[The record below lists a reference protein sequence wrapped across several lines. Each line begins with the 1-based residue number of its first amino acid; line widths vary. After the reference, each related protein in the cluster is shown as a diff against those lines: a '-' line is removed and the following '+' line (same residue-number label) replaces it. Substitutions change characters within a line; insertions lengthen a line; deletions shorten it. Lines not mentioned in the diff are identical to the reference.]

1 VSRYR
6 SYGKLDDPFVTE
18 GDTFFL
24 RMNARLRP
32 NQLKPGEVALSKNG
46 RMNDDGT
53 WQPRKGLNTLF
64 GSITTGED
72 AIRLP
77 YIILSASRS
86 QVDGQGVVTVVL
98 DDTPSLS
105 FIVGNNITIDGLNF
119 TGDDPNGTF
128 ALASVNFNT
137 RTITYASSG
146 ANEVFTTVGSSQ
158 RWSTIDVS
166 YSGLTESWISY
177 NPIGRTS
184 VASMGNAIPTT
195 INYVVTAASRASNV
209 VTLTLEDTPASEF
222 AVSGTVHVDDIDAS
236 INGSHTIT
244 AINTSAKTVT
254 FAHAGA
260 DTTFALNTNN
270 VGNTSVASTTENFTL
285 DDDAVNAVYGSA
297 VYSDASSEND
307 DFIFS
312 ATNNLCLIVRLKDA
326 KLYKCRY
333 EQGGETV
340 DGPVGMS
347 QGFDKMFIFRTRKTT
362 LSASPKLNR
371 FAITQATQSGQTI
384 SVTTA
389 LDHGRVVG
397 DFVTLTRLGNWEYNP
412 NDCYQVASV
421 PASDQLTVTMT
432 QSQSKTFNVSGAQVE
447 YFEDFTRVASGTYTA
462 PAYLTDTSTAS
473 VSGVVTM
480 DVPSHGLAVGD
491 RLTIHTSQST
501 IYDSFIG
508 GEVVVTS
515 VTDTDADNVNDQFT
529 FNLGVKDDS
538 NHSLTVS
545 RPLAVGK
552 GFIHQPAAPF
562 GEFHQR
568 RLWVPYQYTSATS
581 PTDRG
586 IRDELVASDIFDSD
600 TMDQIGNQF
609 RISSGKSD
617 FIVGIKGFTQD
628 SVVVFNRKSIHLM
641 TGVSGS
647 LADVKTT
654 QVTDEVGASARKSIV
669 QVANQIMFLS
679 DQGIYGVSFLDEYN
693 LRGTGTPISETI
705 QPFIDRINQDF
716 AYLSVGVYFNN
727 RYWLA
732 VPLDSEPGAGDTNK
746 LNTILVYNFI
756 NQGFESI
763 DSVNSTDFAIR
774 DLLVAREGSQNALYL
789 TTLEGGVHK
798 LDALEGKDKVS
809 QKAGQTPEE
818 DPGIDVISQLTTRQY
833 DADSMDRKNFSRA
846 EFQIK
851 SSESNPSNGDIRFI
865 AEDPDSTS
873 EPVNLTTLLGNE
885 LGTDEDASVRLRVRK
900 RGFGIQA
907 DFQPSN
913 GRPYVRATK
922 VDARITDR
930 STTSVS

>member
-1 VSRYR
+1 MSRYR

-24 RMNARLRP
+24 RMNNRLRP

-53 WQPRKGLNTLF
+53 WQPRKGLSTLF

-72 AIRLP
+72 SIRLP

-86 QVDGQGVVTVVL
+86 SNVVTAVL
-98 DDTPSLS
+98 DETPSLS
-105 FIVGNNITIDGLNF
+105 FIVGDNITIDGLNF

-146 ANEVFTTVGSSQ
+146 TNEVFNTVGSSQ
-158 RWSTIDVS
+158 RWNDIDIDWS
-166 YSGLTESWISY
+166 DMDQPWSSY

-184 VASMGNAIPTT
+184 VASMGNSITTT
-195 INYVVTAASRASNV
+195 INYVVTAASRLSNV
-209 VTLTLEDTPASEF
+209 VTLTLQDTPASEF
-222 AVSGTVHVDDIDAS
+222 VVGGTVHVDDIDAS

-244 AINTSAKTVT
+244 AINTSAKTIT
-254 FAHAGA
+254 FADTEA
-260 DTTFALNTNN
+260 DTTFTVKSPN
-270 VGNTSVASTTENFTL
+270 VGDTSVASTTENFTL
-285 DDDAVNAVYGSA
+285 NDDAVNAVYGSA
-297 VYSDASSEND
+297 VFSDATSEND

-312 ATNNLCLIVRLKDA
+312 ASNNLCIIIRLKDS

-340 DGPVGMS
+340 DAPCGMT

-362 LSASPKLNR
+362 LSASPVLNR
-371 FAITQATQSGQTI
+371 VQISEATQSGQTI
-384 SVTTA
+384 TITTESN
-389 LDHGRVVG
+389 HGRLVG

-412 NDCYQVASV
+412 NDCYQVATV
-421 PASDQLTVTMT
+421 PSSTQLTVTMT
-432 QSQSKTFNVSGAQVE
+432 QSQTKEFNVSGAQVE
-447 YFEDFTRVASGTYTA
+447 YFEDFAKVANGAYTA
-462 PAYLTDTSTAS
+462 PVYLTDSSSAS

-480 DVPSHGLAVGD
+480 DVSSHGLAVGD
-491 RLTIHTSQST
+491 RLTIHTSQSA

-508 GEVVVTS
+508 SEVVVTS
-515 VTDTDADNVNDQFT
+515 VPTVNQFT
-529 FNLGVKDDS
+529 FNLGVADDS

-545 RPLAVGK
+545 RPLALGK

-586 IRDELVASDIFDSD
+586 IRDELVASDILDSD
-600 TMDQIGNQF
+600 TFDEIGNQF

-654 QVTDEVGASARKSIV
+654 MVTDEVGSSARKSIV
-669 QVANQIMFLS
+669 QVANQILFLS
-679 DQGIYGVSFLDEYN
+679 DQGIYSVDFIDEYN

-716 AYLSVGVYFNN
+716 AHLSVGVYFNN

-732 VPLDSEPGAGDTNK
+732 LPLDSSVGIGDGNK

-763 DSVNSTDFAIR
+763 DTVDSEDFAIR

-789 TTLEGGVHK
+789 TTEEGGVHK
-798 LDALEGKDKVS
+798 VDALEGNDFVLE
-809 QKAGQTPEE
+809 QVGQELSDE
-818 DPGIDVISQLTTRQY
+818 PGHRVISQLTTRQY
-833 DADSMDRKNFSRA
+833 DADSLDRKTFSRA
-846 EFQIK
+846 ELQLK
-851 SSESNPSNGDIRFI
+851 SSDENPSDGNIQFI
-865 AEDPDSTS
+865 AEDPDSVS
-873 EPVNLTTLLGNE
+873 ETNTLSSLLGNE
-885 LGTDEDASVRLRVRK
+885 LDVAEDTSVRLRVNK

-907 DFQPSN
+907 DFQPTN
-913 GRPYVRATK
+913 GRPYVRATR
-922 VDARITDR
+922 VDARLSDR
-930 STTSVS
+930 STTSVQ

>member
-86 QVDGQGVVTVVL
+86 SDVVTVVL

-105 FIVGNNITIDGLNF
+105 FIVGNNITIAGLNF

-195 INYVVTAASRASNV
+195 INYIVTNAVRASNV

-254 FAHAGA
+254 FADTGA
-260 DTTFALNTNN
+260 DTTFAVNTNN

-389 LDHGRVVG
+389 SDHGRVVG

-421 PASDQLTVTMT
+421 PANDQLTVTMT

-491 RLTIHTSQST
+491 RLTIHTSQSA

-508 GEVVVTS
+508 SEVVVTS
-515 VTDTDADNVNDQFT
+515 VPTVNQFT

-600 TMDQIGNQF
+600 TFDQIGNQF

-716 AYLSVGVYFNN
+716 AFLSVGVYFNN

-763 DSVNSTDFAIR
+763 DSVDSTEFAIR

-818 DPGIDVISQLTTRQY
+818 DPGIDVVSQLTTRQY

-885 LGTDEDASVRLRVRK
+885 LGTAEDASVRLRVRK

-930 STTSVS
+930 STTSVQ

>member
-86 QVDGQGVVTVVL
+86 SNVVTVVL

-128 ALASVNFNT
+128 PLASVNFNT
-137 RTITYASSG
+137 RTITYNSTG
-146 ANEVFTTVGSSQ
+146 TNEVFSTVGSSQ
-158 RWSTIDVS
+158 RWSTIDTS
-166 YSGLTESWISY
+166 YTNLNQTWSSL
-177 NPIGRTS
+177 NPEGRTS
-184 VASMGNAIPTT
+184 VASIGNAIPTT
-195 INYVVTAASRASNV
+195 INYIVTNAVRASNV

-244 AINTSAKTVT
+244 AINTSAKTVS
-254 FAHAGA
+254 FADTGA
-260 DTTFALNTNN
+260 DTTFTVNSNN

-285 DDDAVNAVYGSA
+285 DDDAVNAVFGSA

-371 FAITQATQSGQTI
+371 FEIISASQSGQTI

-389 LDHGRVVG
+389 SDHGRLVG

-421 PASDQLTVTMT
+421 PSSTQLTVTMT
-432 QSQSKTFNVSGAQVE
+432 QSQTKTFNVSGAQVE
-447 YFEDFTRVASGTYTA
+447 YFEDFTRVSSGAYTA
-462 PAYLTDTSTAS
+462 PVYLTDTNTESS
-473 VSGVVTM
+473 NGVVTM
-480 DVPSHGLAVGD
+480 DVSSHGLSVGD
-491 RLTIHTSQST
+491 RVVIQNGASPFDTYEGQ
-501 IYDSFIG
+501 
-508 GEVVVTS
+508 EVRVTT
-515 VTDTDADNVNDQFT
+515 VPTVNQFT
-529 FNLGVKDDS
+529 FNLNVDDATGKS
-538 NHSLTVS
+538 VTVT
-545 RPLAVGK
+545 RPLAIGK

-581 PTDRG
+581 PTDRD

-600 TMDQIGNQF
+600 TFDQIGNQF

-654 QVTDEVGASARKSIV
+654 MVTDEVGAAARKSIV

-679 DQGIYGVSFLDEYN
+679 DQGIYSVSFLDEYN
-693 LRGTGTPISETI
+693 LRGTGTPLSETI
-705 QPFIDRINQDF
+705 QPYIDRINQDF

-732 VPLDSEPGAGDTNK
+732 VPLDSQPGAGDTNK

-763 DSVNSTDFAIR
+763 DNVNSSDFAIR

-798 LDALEGKDKVS
+798 LDALEGSDKVS
-809 QKAGQTPEE
+809 QKAGQRPED
-818 DPGIDVISQLTTRQY
+818 DPGIDVVSQLTTRQY

-851 SSESNPSNGDIRFI
+851 SSDSNPSNGDIRFI
-865 AEDPDSTS
+865 AEDPDSIS
-873 EPVNLTTLLGNE
+873 EPVNLATLLGNE
-885 LGTDEDASVRLRVRK
+885 LGTAEDASVRLRVRK
-900 RGFGIQA
+900 RGFGVQA
-907 DFQPSN
+907 DFQPTN
-913 GRPYVRATK
+913 GRPYLRSAK
-922 VDARITDR
+922 VDARIADR
-930 STTSVS
+930 STTSVQ

>member
-1 VSRYR
+1 
-6 SYGKLDDPFVTE
+6 
-18 GDTFFL
+18 
-24 RMNARLRP
+24 MNARLRP

-86 QVDGQGVVTVVL
+86 SDVVTVVL

-105 FIVGNNITIDGLNF
+105 FIVGNNITIAGLNF

-195 INYVVTAASRASNV
+195 INYIVTNAVRASNV

-244 AINTSAKTVT
+244 AINTSAKTVS
-254 FAHAGA
+254 FADTGA
-260 DTTFALNTNN
+260 DTTFAVNSNN

-389 LDHGRVVG
+389 SDHGRVVG

-421 PASDQLTVTMT
+421 PANDQLTVTMT

-480 DVPSHGLAVGD
+480 DVSSHGLAVGD
-491 RLTIHTSQST
+491 RLTIHTSQSA

-508 GEVVVTS
+508 SEVVVTS
-515 VTDTDADNVNDQFT
+515 VPTVNQFT

-545 RPLAVGK
+545 RPLAIGK

-568 RLWVPYQYTSATS
+568 RLWVPYQYTSDTS

-716 AYLSVGVYFNN
+716 AFLSVGVYFNN

-763 DSVNSTDFAIR
+763 DSVDSTEFAIR

-798 LDALEGKDKVS
+798 LDALEGGDKVS
-809 QKAGQTPEE
+809 QKAGQRPEE
-818 DPGIDVISQLTTRQY
+818 DPGIDVVSQLTTRQY

-885 LGTDEDASVRLRVRK
+885 LGTAEDASVRLRVRK

>member
-1 VSRYR
+1 MSRYR

-53 WQPRKGLNTLF
+53 WQPRKGLSTLF

-86 QVDGQGVVTVVL
+86 SNVVTAVL
-98 DDTPSLS
+98 DETPSLS
-105 FIVGNNITIDGLNF
+105 FIVGDNITIDGLNF
-119 TGDDPNGTF
+119 TGNDPNGTF

-146 ANEVFTTVGSSQ
+146 TNEVFNTVGSSQ
-158 RWSTIDVS
+158 RWGDIDINWS
-166 YSGLTESWISY
+166 DMTETWISY
-177 NPIGRTS
+177 NPIGITS
-184 VASMGNAIPTT
+184 VASMGNSITTT
-195 INYVVTAASRASNV
+195 INYVVTAASRATDV
-209 VTLTLEDTPASEF
+209 VTLTLQDTPASEF
-222 AVSGTVHVDDIDAS
+222 VVGGTVHVDDIDAS

-244 AINTSAKTVT
+244 AINTSAKTIT
-254 FAHAGA
+254 FADTEA
-260 DTTFALNTNN
+260 DTTFTVKSPN
-270 VGNTSVASTTENFTL
+270 VGDTSVASTTENFSL
-285 DDDAVNAVYGSA
+285 NDDAVNAVYGSA
-297 VYSDASSEND
+297 VFSDATSEND

-312 ATNNLCLIVRLKDA
+312 ASNNLCIIIRLKDS

-340 DGPVGMS
+340 DAPCGMT

-362 LSASPKLNR
+362 LSASPVLNR
-371 FAITQATQSGQTI
+371 VQISEATQSGQTI
-384 SVTTA
+384 TITTESNHNR
-389 LDHGRVVG
+389 LVG

-421 PASDQLTVTMT
+421 PSSTQLTVTMT
-432 QSQSKTFNVSGAQVE
+432 QSQTKEFNVSGAQVE
-447 YFEDFTRVASGTYTA
+447 YFEDFAKVANGAYTTNQ
-462 PAYLTDTSTAS
+462 YLTDTSA
-473 VSGVVTM
+473 VSSDGVVTM
-480 DVPSHGLAVGD
+480 DVANHGLSVGD
-491 RLTIHTSQST
+491 SLVIQDGQSPFDL
-501 IYDSFIG
+501 YIG
-508 GEVVVTS
+508 REVRVTT
-515 VTDTDADNVNDQFT
+515 VPTVNQFT
-529 FNLGVKDDS
+529 FNLPVEDNTS
-538 NHSLTVS
+538 HSVTLT
-545 RPLAVGK
+545 RPLALGK

-568 RLWVPYQYTSATS
+568 RLWVPYQYTSAIS
-581 PTDRG
+581 PTDRA
-586 IRDELVASDIFDSD
+586 IRDELVASDILDSD
-600 TMDQIGNQF
+600 TFDEIGNQF

-654 QVTDEVGASARKSIV
+654 MVTDEVGASARKSIV
-669 QVANQIMFLS
+669 QVANQILFLS
-679 DQGIYGVSFLDEYN
+679 DQGIYSVQFIDEYN

-716 AYLSVGVYFNN
+716 AHLSVGVYFNN

-732 VPLDSEPGAGDTNK
+732 LPLNSSVGIGDGNK

-763 DSVNSTDFAIR
+763 DTVDSEDFAIR

-789 TTLEGGVHK
+789 TTEEGGVHK
-798 LDALEGKDKVS
+798 VDAIEGNDFVLEQV
-809 QKAGQTPEE
+809 GQELSNE
-818 DPGIDVISQLTTRQY
+818 PGHRVISQLTTRQY
-833 DADSMDRKNFSRA
+833 DADSLDRKTFSRA
-846 EFQIK
+846 ELQLK
-851 SSESNPSNGDIRFI
+851 SSDENPSDGNIQFI
-865 AEDPDSTS
+865 AEDPDSVS
-873 EPVNLTTLLGNE
+873 ETNTLSSLLGNE
-885 LGTDEDASVRLRVRK
+885 LDTAEDTSVRLRVNK

-907 DFQPSN
+907 DFQPTN
-913 GRPYVRATK
+913 GRPYVRATR
-922 VDARITDR
+922 VDARLSDR
-930 STTSVS
+930 STTSVQ

>member
-1 VSRYR
+1 MSRYR

-137 RTITYASSG
+137 RTITYNSTG
-146 ANEVFTTVGSSQ
+146 TNEVFSTVGASQ
-158 RWSTIDVS
+158 RWGTIDTTYTNLNQTWS
-166 YSGLTESWISY
+166 SL
-177 NPIGRTS
+177 NPEGRTS

-195 INYVVTAASRASNV
+195 LNYVVTAASRASNV

-244 AINTSAKTVT
+244 AINTSAKTVS
-254 FAHAGA
+254 FADSGA
-260 DTTFALNTNN
+260 DTTFTVNSKN

-285 DDDAVNAVYGSA
+285 DDDAVNAVFGSA

-371 FAITQATQSGQTI
+371 FEIISASQSGQTI

-389 LDHGRVVG
+389 TDHGRLVG

-421 PASDQLTVTMT
+421 PANDQLTVTMT
-432 QSQSKTFNVSGAQVE
+432 QSQTKTFNVSGAQVE
-447 YFEDFTRVASGTYTA
+447 YFEDFTRVANGAYTA

-480 DVPSHGLAVGD
+480 DVSSHGLSVGD
-491 RLTIHTSQST
+491 RVVIQNGASPFDTYEGQ
-501 IYDSFIG
+501 
-508 GEVVVTS
+508 EVRVTS
-515 VTDTDADNVNDQFT
+515 IPTVNQFT
-529 FNLGVKDDS
+529 FNLDVDDATGKS
-538 NHSLTVS
+538 VTVT
-545 RPLAVGK
+545 RPLALGK

-568 RLWVPYQYTSATS
+568 RLWVPFQYTSDTS
-581 PTDRG
+581 PTDRD

-600 TMDQIGNQF
+600 TFDQIGNQF
-609 RISSGKSD
+609 RVSSGKSD

-654 QVTDEVGASARKSIV
+654 QVTDEVGATARKSIV

-679 DQGIYGVSFLDEYN
+679 DQGIYSVSFLDEYN
-693 LRGTGTPISETI
+693 LRGTGTPLSETI
-705 QPFIDRINQDF
+705 QPYIDRINQDF

-798 LDALEGKDKVS
+798 LDALEGSDKVS
-809 QKAGQTPEE
+809 QKAGQRPED

-885 LGTDEDASVRLRVRK
+885 LGTAEDASVRLRVRK

-922 VDARITDR
+922 IDARITDR
-930 STTSVS
+930 STTSVQ

>member
-1 VSRYR
+1 MSRYR

-86 QVDGQGVVTVVL
+86 SNVVTVVL

-137 RTITYASSG
+137 RTITYNSTG
-146 ANEVFTTVGSSQ
+146 TNEVFSTVGSSQ
-158 RWSTIDVS
+158 RWSTIDTTYTNLNQTWS
-166 YSGLTESWISY
+166 SL
-177 NPIGRTS
+177 NPEGRTS
-184 VASMGNAIPTT
+184 VASIGNAIPTT
-195 INYVVTAASRASNV
+195 INYIVTNAVRASNV

-244 AINTSAKTVT
+244 AINTSAKTVS
-254 FAHAGA
+254 FADTGA
-260 DTTFALNTNN
+260 DTTFGINTNN

-285 DDDAVNAVYGSA
+285 DDDAVNAVFGSA

-371 FAITQATQSGQTI
+371 FEIISASQSGQTI

-389 LDHGRVVG
+389 SDHGRLVG

-421 PASDQLTVTMT
+421 PANDQLTVTMT
-432 QSQSKTFNVSGAQVE
+432 QSQTKTFNVSGAQVE
-447 YFEDFTRVASGTYTA
+447 YFEDFTRVSSGTYTA

-473 VSGVVTM
+473 VSGVGTM
-480 DVPSHGLAVGD
+480 DVSSHGLSVGD

-508 GEVVVTS
+508 SEVVVTS
-515 VTDTDADNVNDQFT
+515 VPTVNQFT
-529 FNLGVKDDS
+529 FNLGVKADS

-545 RPLAVGK
+545 RPLALGK

-568 RLWVPYQYTSATS
+568 RLWVPYQYTSDTS
-581 PTDRG
+581 PTARD

-600 TMDQIGNQF
+600 TFDQIGNQF

-654 QVTDEVGASARKSIV
+654 MVTDEVGATARKSIV

-679 DQGIYGVSFLDEYN
+679 DQGIYAVEFYDQYH
-693 LRGTGTPISETI
+693 LRGTGTPLSETI
-705 QPFIDRINQDF
+705 QPYIDRINQDF

-763 DSVNSTDFAIR
+763 DSVNSSDFAIR

-798 LDALEGKDKVS
+798 LDALEGSDKVS
-809 QKAGQTPEE
+809 QKAGQRPED
-818 DPGIDVISQLTTRQY
+818 DPGIDVVSQLTTRQY

-885 LGTDEDASVRLRVRK
+885 LGTAEDASVRLRVRK
-900 RGFGIQA
+900 RGFGVQA
-907 DFQPSN
+907 DFQPTN

-922 VDARITDR
+922 IDARITDR
-930 STTSVS
+930 STTSVQ